1 MRRAIVILAF
11 VAAVLGAL
19 AIRVVVEGRGALA
32 EGDELLARGRTAEAI
47 RAYESAARWYLP
59 LALHVDT
66 AYEKLRMIAEQGTR
80 SSSALTPSSRL
91 AAWRSIRSAARAT
104 RWLVTP
110 HADDLAAAD
119 AAIASISAGLPG
131 AATADPAWHAERLAR
146 DSRPSIG
153 ACVLASFGILLC
165 REARSPSRRGVR
177 DRQPGRDGVLGRRPL
192 QRLSACVCLRRRRP
206 RRQWLRI

>member
-153 ACVLASFGILLC
+153 ACVLASFGILLWIGG
-165 REARSPSRRGVR
+165 AIVLVRRGMDPAGKLVR
-177 DRQPGRDGVLGRRPL
+177 RAAAASGIASLVGM
-192 QRLSACVCLRRRRP
+192 ACWAVGLYNA
-206 RRQWLRI
+206 